1 MKKVVID
8 AGHGGTD
15 GGAVGNG
22 IIEKELTLE
31 ISQYIHNRLDEL
43 GIENTLVRDSDVTL
57 EPTERV
63 AKVLEPYGNNRDVL
77 VISNHINAGGGQ
89 GAEIIYALRNSDSFS
104 RKIANELE
112 NSGRDVRKYYQRR
125 YPSDSSKDY
134 YFIHRNTGNT
144 EAVIVEY
151 GFLDN
156 TTDAELLKKYWKDYA
171 EAVVKAIASYV
182 GVPYSFTGEMINENY
197 YIVKKGDSLWSISN
211 KYGLSVDELKDLN
224 NLSSNNLSVG
234 QKLLIKDT
242 SGSDDLG
249 IYYTVKAGDTL
260 YGIANEYGLSVD
272 ELKSMN
278 GLSNNNLSV
287 GQKLLVSG
295 TGEVVVGNDY
305 DTYVVKSG
313 DNLYAIARK
322 YGISVDK
329 LKDINNLSSNLLSV
343 GQKLLVPKLN
353 GKTYIVKSGD
363 NLYKIAKDN
372 GTTVT
377 DLINLN
383 ELSTTN
389 LSIGQVLYLPQLWQ
403 RRVLF
408 FSLFLFL
415 FNFLL
420 KST

>member
-22 IIEKELTLE
+22 IIEKKLTLE

-182 GVPYSFTGEMINENY
+182 GVPYSFTGDMINENY

-242 SGSDDLG
+242 SSSDDLG

-363 NLYKIAKDN
+363 NLYKIAKEN

-389 LSIGQVLYLPQLWQ
+389 LSIGQVLYLP
-403 RRVLF
+403 
-408 FSLFLFL
+408 
-415 FNFLL
+415 
-420 KST
+420 